1 MFADTLVNHEAGIW
15 VTGLAFMGLR
25 TCLRLQQSCLA
36 TASAVTLQL
45 PNARRL
51 LPKQCRVS
59 CISRCD
65 VDLLWA
71 ALGDDDWSLHP
82 ESDNRSLLH
91 VAAELKSAEVLAYL
105 TSFPAASALVNKRNS
120 FGKAAIHIAASNGI
134 GIEHIL
140 KLPGIDIEIRDNYQ
154 STAIILA
161 AREQQYA
168 VVKALLVKKADVNA
182 FALYSG
188 PRIATALASAV
199 SLNDEA
205 LVRLL
210 LTSPDLVASQP
221 LLLGVPRAPTAKDFA
236 KTERIRQ
243 LLAGRASME
252 GAANRTADPDACASI
267 GIGRPSSIGEDTYL
281 HDVPGDPVPSYSLV
295 FPDDDIEAY
304 SLHVGTPNHPPP
316 SSIEVQLRP
325 DVDDSTTG
333 YLQLLRR
340 LGNCMASFC
349 LFVSHSRNI
358 D

>member
-1 MFADTLVNHEAGIW
+1 MFADTLINHEAGIL
-15 VTGLAFMGLR
+15 VSSLAFMGLR
-25 TCLRLQQSCLA
+25 TCLRLQQSCSA
-36 TASAVTLQL
+36 VASAVTLQL

-51 LPKQCRVS
+51 LPKKCKVS

-71 ALGDDDWSLHP
+71 ALSDEDWSLHR
-82 ESDNRSLLH
+82 ESDGRSLLH
-91 VAAELKSAEVLAYL
+91 VAAELKCAEVLAYL
-105 TSFPAASALVNKRNS
+105 TSLPAAPALVNKRNS
-120 FGKAAIHIAASNGI
+120 FGKAAIHIAAANGF

-168 VVKALLVKKADVNA
+168 VVEALLAKKADVNA

-221 LLLGVPRAPTAKDFA
+221 LLLGVPRAPTARDFA

-243 LLAGRASME
+243 LLVDRASME
-252 GAANRTADPDACASI
+252 GTANCTADPDACASI
-267 GIGRPSSIGEDTYL
+267 GIGLPSSVGEDTYL
-281 HDVPGDPVPSYSLV
+281 HHMLGDPVPSYSLV

-304 SLHVGTPNHPPP
+304 SSHVGTPSHPPP
-316 SSIEVQLRP
+316 ALIEVQLRH
-325 DVDDSTTG
+325 DVGDITG

-340 LGNCMASFC
+340 LGNCMSGFC
-349 LFVSHSRNI
+349 QFGLHST
-358 D
+358 